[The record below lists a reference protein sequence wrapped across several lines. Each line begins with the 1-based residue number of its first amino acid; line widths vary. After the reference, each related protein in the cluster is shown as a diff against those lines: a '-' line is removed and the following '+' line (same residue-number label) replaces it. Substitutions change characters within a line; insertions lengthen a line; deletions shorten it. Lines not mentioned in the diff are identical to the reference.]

1 MGEGAHDLYL
11 PDQALLSLV
20 LGERRLFGKGLDC
33 IAAAFLCLVGQ
44 VDRGEVA
51 LPDLFLG
58 LVLLVEAA
66 LVDPPAKHR
75 AAGLEVGFAF
85 QKVGAA
91 LLALLEVERG
101 WGELEPILDLE
112 IQGNVEGPLRAT
124 LQ

>member
-11 PDQALLSLV
+11 SDQAFLSLV
-20 LGERRLFGKGLDC
+20 LGVCRLFGKGLDC

-44 VDRGEVA
+44 VDRGEVP

-66 LVDPPAKHR
+66 LVDPPAKDR
-75 AAGLEVGFAF
+75 AAGLEVGFTF
-85 QKVGAA
+85 EKVGAA
-91 LLALLEVERG
+91 LLPLLEVERG

-112 IQGNVEGPLRAT
+112 IQGNVEGPLGAT
-124 LQ
+124 FE